1 VRLGDTA
8 PQVNTL
14 TKHQTF
20 GEESVTRAICSP
32 FCYSAGRQIFT
43 RFRLTSSAGRG
54 LRDRMCEAITSD
66 VGATLILFA
75 ASIFVFIL
83 FVASYSQRGTWLA
96 LCSMSTTMVLGCLFI
111 STVHDHSQVHMRFAW
126 VASELP
132 QLPDW
137 QFAGDVASAFEH
149 LAIFRRCKI
158 GQQGCNA
165 AASAASL
172 PMKDVV
178 KQAAA
183 AETKPAWR
191 LTADDRDYLIR
202 TIAFEASGESAT
214 AKIAVAYVILNRKK
228 SGRWGDNIKAV
239 VTQPGQFEPWETK
252 RTEIEGLSP
261 DDPRYKSAAVVAD
274 AVLSGQTPDP
284 TAGATHFLNPTIVR
298 ERRGG
303 ELPSWAHGQGLP
315 IGNHTFYLPEEGDTS
330 PRQAEMT
337 IVDPRFMPTPRGDH

>member
-1 VRLGDTA
+1 
-8 PQVNTL
+8 
-14 TKHQTF
+14 
-20 GEESVTRAICSP
+20 
-32 FCYSAGRQIFT
+32 
-43 RFRLTSSAGRG
+43 
-54 LRDRMCEAITSD
+54 MCEAITSD

-111 STVHDHSQVHMRFAW
+111 STVHDHSQVRMRFAW

-158 GQQGCNA
+158 GQQKCNA
-165 AASAASL
+165 AVSAASL

-178 KQAAA
+178 KQPAA

-303 ELPSWAHGQGLP
+303 ELPSWAHGEGLP
-315 IGNHTFYLPEEGDTS
+315 IGNHTFYLPEGGDTS
-330 PRQAEMT
+330 PQQAEMT

>member
-1 VRLGDTA
+1 VRVGDIA

-14 TKHQTF
+14 TKHQAF

-75 ASIFVFIL
+75 TSIFVFIL

-111 STVHDHSQVHMRFAW
+111 STVHDHSQVRMRFAW

-178 KQAAA
+178 KQSAA

-303 ELPSWAHGQGLP
+303 ELPSWAHGEGLP

-330 PRQAEMT
+330 TSQAGLT
-337 IVDPRFMPTPRGDH
+337 LVDPRFMLTPRGDR

>member
-1 VRLGDTA
+1 VLGT
-8 PQVNTL
+8 
-14 TKHQTF
+14 
-20 GEESVTRAICSP
+20 
-32 FCYSAGRQIFT
+32 YSG
-43 RFRLTSSAGRG
+43 
-54 LRDRMCEAITSD
+54 
-66 VGATLILFA
+66 VGPRCVFSIRSLFA
-75 ASIFVFIL
+75 AGIFVFVL
-83 FVASYSQRGTWLA
+83 FVASYSPRGTCLA
-96 LCSMSTTMVLGCLFI
+96 LCSKSMSMTLVLGCLLI
-111 STVHDHSQVHMRFAW
+111 STVHDYSQVRMRFAW
-126 VASELP
+126 AARELP
-132 QLPDW
+132 QFVDW
-137 QFAGDVASAFEH
+137 QIADDLASALEH
-149 LAIFRRCKI
+149 PAIFPRCDI

-165 AASAASL
+165 ATSAALL
-172 PMKDVV
+172 PMKDVA
-178 KQAAA
+178 KQPAA

-284 TAGATHFLNPTIVR
+284 TAGATHFLNPTMVR

-303 ELPSWAHGQGLP
+303 ELPSWAHGEGLP
-315 IGNHTFYLPEEGDTS
+315 IGNQTFYLPKESGTS
-330 PRQAEMT
+330 TSQAGLT
-337 IVDPRFMPTPRGDH
+337 PVDPRFMLTPRGDR